1 MYFGSIEYVN
11 VQTTAILS
19 YIDPVT
25 ALLLSVLVLNE
36 NMTLNSLHEILMWCQ
51 ENEVN
56 DVIFSEHELNK
67 ITINQVQDLVNNY
80 DVNVY
85 ISVNK

>member
-36 NMTLNSLHEILMWCQ
+36 NMTLKSFIGAVLIIGAALLSEI
-51 ENEVN
+51 N
-56 DVIFSEHELNK
+56 
-67 ITINQVQDLVNNY
+67 
-80 DVNVY
+80 
-85 ISVNK
+85 ISKKEGKK